1 MDSTLSS
8 YQVEICWYT
17 FVTYIFHVVL
27 IFLDDVKQTSI
38 FPTDFTNV
46 SDIKFHKTPSP
57 GSQADT
63 QVLKLSWWQNSM
75 KISRANN
82 RVKIVFQCFGE
93 LLLFNLEDVLVV
105 LPHHQHTLKLGT
117 ELVPETSEN
126 LLILTQLSAGRK
138 FNWSWCIVYRRTER
152 HDDANRRT
160 ERHDDANRLN

>member
-1 MDSTLSS
+1 MSP
-8 YQVEICWYT
+8 
-17 FVTYIFHVVL
+17 
-27 IFLDDVKQTSI
+27 TSN
-38 FPTDFTNV
+38 FTKLLPLGAKLTHK
-46 SDIKFHKTPSP
+46 SWSFRGDRIQWKFYKCLRHQISQTPSP
-57 GSQADT
+57 GSQAVT

>member
-1 MDSTLSS
+1 
-8 YQVEICWYT
+8 
-17 FVTYIFHVVL
+17 
-27 IFLDDVKQTSI
+27 
-38 FPTDFTNV
+38 
-46 SDIKFHKTPSP
+46 
-57 GSQADT
+57 
-63 QVLKLSWWQNSM
+63 M

-138 FNWSWCIVYRRTER
+138 FN
-152 HDDANRRT
+152 
-160 ERHDDANRLN
+160 